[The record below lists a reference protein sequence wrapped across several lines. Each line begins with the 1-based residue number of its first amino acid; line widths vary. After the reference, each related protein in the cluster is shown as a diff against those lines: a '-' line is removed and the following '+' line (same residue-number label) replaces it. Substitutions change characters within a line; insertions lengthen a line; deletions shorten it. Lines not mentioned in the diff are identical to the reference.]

1 MEGITALHCG
11 LVHEDERSWRSK
23 TEHFRDDGGRF
34 PLLFD
39 VEQPPGRLRGR
50 EELGDLCISQDPVSR
65 GSAEALPA
73 FFYVGTQ
80 VCAGLGLITL
90 WLSRQPDP
98 GAYDG
103 HEQEDTQGYAPV
115 E

>member
-1 MEGITALHCG
+1 MEGVAALCCG
-11 LVHEDERSWRSK
+11 LVHEDERSWRSQA
-23 TEHFRDDGGRF
+23 EHLRDDGGRF

-39 VEQPPGRLRGR
+39 VDQSPGRLRGR
-50 EELGDLCISQDPVSR
+50 EELGDLCVLQDPVGS
-65 GSAEALPA
+65 GSAEALLT

-98 GAYDG
+98 SAYDG
-103 HEQEDTQGYAPV
+103 HEQ
-115 E
+115 

>member
-11 LVHEDERSWRSK
+11 LVQEDERSWRSK

-39 VEQPPGRLRGR
+39 VEQPPGRLRAR